1 MSTGIDLLLK
11 ISSVVITTVLGYVIK
26 KALEG
31 KPKLITYLVHASA
44 IPLNPQPPSTQQ
56 PSQVNTHTYVI
67 RNAGRVTAKNV
78 RVGHNYLPNSFQ
90 IYPPVSH
97 QIIGVAGGT
106 AEILIPALV
115 PGEELAISYLYF
127 PPVLYTGINS
137 YTKSDEGF
145 AKVVNAIPT
154 PQPTR
159 LVKFIVLSLMFIGA
173 CTIVYWLSS
182 YFLAP
187 YLSSISIG
195 A

>member
-11 ISSVVITTVLGYVIK
+11 IVSVVITTVLGYLIK

-56 PSQVNTHTYVI
+56 PSQVNIHTFVI
-67 RNAGRVTAKNV
+67 RNAGRVSAKNV

-90 IYPPVSH
+90 IYPPVSY
-97 QIIGVAGGT
+97 QIIGATGGT

-159 LVKFIVLSLMFIGA
+159 LVKFIVLGLMFIGA

-182 YFLAP
+182 YFLTP